1 MRSTAMLILVLLGCA
16 VDPTLAPRDCTPGQT
31 APCACPGATGVQTCE
46 APGELGACV
55 CPDAGSAVDAVT
67 ADTPAQPV
75 DAPPVPDAAP
85 DAPEVAPDAWS
96 PQDAPQ
102 DAPAADVVTPPAD
115 VPRVCPG
122 VDLMRDVMNC
132 GACGNVCEDR
142 PGATRA
148 CVMGSCRYACIGSRG
163 DCDGIPSS
171 GCETTT
177 STSAQHC
184 GACGRACV
192 APYNAC
198 TMGVCIISR

>member
-1 MRSTAMLILVLLGCA
+1 MRVLLISLVALLGCA
-16 VDPTLAPRDCTPGQT
+16 VDPAVAPRDCTPGQT
-31 APCACPGATGVQTCE
+31 AACACPGASGVQTCDE
-46 APGELGACV
+46 GGVLGACL
-55 CPDAGSAVDAVT
+55 CPDAGSADVVAVADAPAVDAVT
-67 ADTPAQPV
+67 PEDRPAPTDV
-75 DAPPVPDAAP
+75 
-85 DAPEVAPDAWS
+85 VAVA
-96 PQDAPQ
+96 DAPQ
-102 DAPAADVVTPPAD
+102 PDVVDVVTAPDVMTAPD

-163 DCDGIPSS
+163 DCDGIPSN